1 MRIRRFAAAVLASTL
16 GAAALAVPSA
26 QAAPQ
31 HRLGERSL
39 AQVLTSDGN
48 RFDRNARD
56 YDIVTEAVLAVLAAN
71 PDSPVGVLAD
81 GSKRL
86 TAFVPNDWS
95 FRKLVAQLTGERY
108 RSEKKV
114 FDTLVSVAGVDT
126 IEQVLLYHVVPGV
139 RITSATARHAD
150 GAELTT
156 AQGGTIKV
164 DVIYP
169 KTPLVQLRDQDPN
182 ATDPYLDPNALDIN
196 QGNRQIAHGIVFVLR
211 PIDL

>member
-196 QGNRQIAHGIVFVLR
+196 KGNRQIAHGIVFVLR